1 MATIY
6 EMHLQDEPFALILS
20 GRKTIEMRLNSPDR
34 ENISKGDTIVFTN
47 NNGDKLKVL
56 VLGVYKFPSFE
67 ALYDSFDKTKLGYL
81 PNQFAN
87 PQDMLKYYSIEYIE
101 KYGVLAIEIKV
112 IDK

>member
-1 MATIY
+1 
-6 EMHLQDEPFALILS
+6 MHLQDEPFALILS
-20 GRKTIEMRLNSPDR
+20 GRKTIEMRLNKPGR
-34 ENISKGDTIVFTN
+34 EKISKDDIIVFTN

-67 ALYDSFDKTKLGYL
+67 ALYDSFDQRKLGYL

-87 PQDMLKYYSIEYIE
+87 PKDMLQYSSIENIE

>member
-6 EMHLQDEPFALILS
+6 QMHLQDEPFALILS
-20 GRKTIEMRLNSPDR
+20 GRKTIEMRLNKPGR
-34 ENISKGDTIVFTN
+34 ENICKDDIIVFTN
-47 NNGDKLKVL
+47 NNGDKIKTV
-56 VLGVYKFPSFE
+56 VLGVHKFPSFK

-87 PQDMLKYYSIEYIE
+87 PKDMLKYYSIENIE

>member
-20 GRKTIEMRLNSPDR
+20 GRKTIEMRLNSPGR

-56 VLGVYKFPSFE
+56 VLDIHKFPSF
-67 ALYDSFDKTKLGYL
+67 K
-81 PNQFAN
+81 
-87 PQDMLKYYSIEYIE
+87 
-101 KYGVLAIEIKV
+101 
-112 IDK
+112 